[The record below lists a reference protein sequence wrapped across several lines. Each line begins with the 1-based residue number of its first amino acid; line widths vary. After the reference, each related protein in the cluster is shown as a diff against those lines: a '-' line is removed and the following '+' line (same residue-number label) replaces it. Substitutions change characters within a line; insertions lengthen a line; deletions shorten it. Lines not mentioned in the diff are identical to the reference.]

1 MLSLD
6 LDRVMSVSI
15 DQKISLCIYIYHLK
29 PDDDDDDLGVELFL
43 SEA

>member
-15 DQKISLCIYIYHLK
+15 DQEISLCIYIYHLK
-29 PDDDDDDLGVELFL
+29 PDDDDDLGVELFL